1 MGIILPK
8 LNSMSIEGFNK
19 IFKEDIVE
27 IDFSKSLN
35 ILLGGNGLGKT
46 TILQCIVYALTG
58 GTNNPEVETLKEFR
72 WDNSFFKK
80 RVNAEQ
86 LSDAKIT
93 IEFYISQKKFTVTR
107 GLQGIKVIE
116 FLIDDIVPDN
126 SYEELIIEFGNY
138 DNFNNFVF
146 VVNRLLYLP
155 ENRRSLMWDYDA
167 QVRTLMILSNDL
179 IDEKKY
185 RCLRA
190 EIKNMDSSKR
200 HTIVKINKMEMALAQ
215 KEDVQKEEIDEEIS
229 YSEQLEK
236 IQEVI
241 EVKKELG
248 RQLQEL
254 LDKKNRETGELKDL
268 ENRRKELADEIQ
280 KLSDVLR
287 RTESDLINRSI
298 HKFGSKQGMF
308 MDKALNYGICP
319 CCGKINH
326 NFRVYA
332 KNRIE
337 KGECLVCGNQNA
349 MLGEEEIDIQA
360 IQEQL
365 QEKMNA
371 RDNVNKNI
379 YQLNNRMKNLDE
391 DIYRVRQEINS
402 IDYDTFVNADRP
414 ESIFEEDDGISE
426 LELVKLIS
434 DRQSLENDIQIK
446 QKQADDMYQ
455 NFLSCFEGRSQRLSE
470 IYEKLAT
477 DFMGKKVTLEYEKST
492 DKFVDIKYLI
502 PKFDDEVRKESEDC
516 SEAQRFFL
524 DIAFRMALIA
534 LNGELTKET
543 STFICE
549 TPESALDISYVKNVV
564 DMFSQFI
571 NKNTLIISNNLQR
584 LGLAQELTSVWSK
597 DKMSIF
603 DLLEHGK
610 LSEVQKNSE
619 ELFKIR
625 DEILNGG
632 N

>member
-1 MGIILPK
+1 MGILLPK
-8 LNSMSIEGFNK
+8 LNSMSIKGFNK

-27 IDFSKSLN
+27 IDFSRSLN

-72 WDNSFFKK
+72 WDNSFFRK

-86 LSDAKIT
+86 LSNAKIT
-93 IEFYISQKKFTVTR
+93 IEFFISQKKFKVTR
-107 GLQGIKVIE
+107 GLQGTKVIE
-116 FLIDDIVPDN
+116 FLIDDIVPDA

-138 DNFNNFVF
+138 DNFNSFVF

-155 ENRRSLMWDYDA
+155 ENRRSLMWDYNA
-167 QVRTLMILSNDL
+167 QVRILMILSNDL
-179 IDEKKY
+179 IDEEKY

-190 EIKNMDSSKR
+190 EIKNMDSNRR
-200 HTIVKINKMEMALAQ
+200 HTIVKINKMESALAE
-215 KEDVQKEEIDEEIS
+215 KEVDVRNEEIS
-229 YSEQLEK
+229 YDEQLEK
-236 IQEVI
+236 MQEVI
-241 EVKKELG
+241 EVKRELS
-248 RQLQEL
+248 RQLQGL
-254 LDKKNRETGELKDL
+254 LDKKNRETSELKDL
-268 ENRRKELADEIQ
+268 EDRRKELADEIQ

-298 HKFGSKQGMF
+298 HKYGSKQGMF

-326 NFRVYA
+326 NFRMYA

-337 KGECLVCGNQNA
+337 KGECLVCGNQNT
-349 MLGEEEIDIQA
+349 MLQEEEIDIQA

-391 DIYRVRQEINS
+391 DIYKVRQEINS

-426 LELVKLIS
+426 LELVKLNS
-434 DRQSLENDIQIK
+434 DRQSLENDIQLK

-455 NFLSCFEGRSQRLSE
+455 NFLVCFESRSQRLSE
-470 IYEKLAT
+470 IYKKLAT
-477 DFMGKKVTLEYEKST
+477 DFMGKEVTLEYEKST

-564 DMFSQFI
+564 DMFGQFM
-571 NKNTLIISNNLQR
+571 NENTLIISNNLQR

-597 DKMSIF
+597 DNTSIF

-610 LSEVQKNSE
+610 LSEVQKNSK
-619 ELFKIR
+619 ELFTIR

>member
-1 MGIILPK
+1 MGILLPK
-8 LNSMSIEGFNK
+8 LNSMSIKGFNK

-27 IDFSKSLN
+27 IDFSRSLN

-72 WDNSFFKK
+72 WDNSFFRK

-86 LSDAKIT
+86 LSNAKIT
-93 IEFYISQKKFTVTR
+93 IEFFISQKKFKVTR
-107 GLQGIKVIE
+107 GLQGTKVIE
-116 FLIDDIVPDN
+116 FLIDDIVPDA

-138 DNFNNFVF
+138 DNFNSFVF

-155 ENRRSLMWDYDA
+155 ENRRSLMWDYNA
-167 QVRTLMILSNDL
+167 QVRILMILSNDL
-179 IDEKKY
+179 IDEEKY

-190 EIKNMDSSKR
+190 EIKNMDSNRR
-200 HTIVKINKMEMALAQ
+200 HTIVKINKMESALAE
-215 KEDVQKEEIDEEIS
+215 KEVDVRNEEIS
-229 YSEQLEK
+229 YDEQLEK
-236 IQEVI
+236 MQEVI
-241 EVKKELG
+241 EVKRELS
-248 RQLQEL
+248 RQLQGL
-254 LDKKNRETGELKDL
+254 LDKKNRETSELKDL
-268 ENRRKELADEIQ
+268 EDRRKELADEIQ

-326 NFRVYA
+326 NFRMYA

-337 KGECLVCGNQNA
+337 KGECLVCGNQNT
-349 MLGEEEIDIQA
+349 MLQEEEIDIQA

-391 DIYRVRQEINS
+391 DIYKVRQEINS

-426 LELVKLIS
+426 LELVKLNS
-434 DRQSLENDIQIK
+434 DRQSLENDIQLK

-455 NFLSCFEGRSQRLSE
+455 NFLVYFESRSQRLSE
-470 IYEKLAT
+470 IYKKLAT
-477 DFMGKKVTLEYEKST
+477 DFMGKEVTLEYEKST

-564 DMFSQFI
+564 DMFGQFM
-571 NKNTLIISNNLQR
+571 NENTLIISNNLQR

-597 DKMSIF
+597 DNTSIF

-610 LSEVQKNSE
+610 LSEVQKNSK
-619 ELFKIR
+619 ELFTIR